1 MEEGSRAM
9 QRDEMKDFAHGVM
22 CKEVKD
28 KVAGCAGDMA
38 NVEEGL
44 FIRRNLVCSTELSLQ
59 DDST

>member
-1 MEEGSRAM
+1 M